1 MKIPAIF
8 KKKYSEKNLNKK
20 ILRHAYLTGEKTF
33 LSGLF
38 KKGEDGLYALD
49 LGSDESKETSA
60 RLKNLAKAI
69 KANRSLVSLPKIAL
83 LLAALG
89 GIGGTYYYLRN
100 SLIEKALEGGL
111 ETVFGARAD
120 VKDLDFDIFAA
131 KITWSALEVA
141 DRDRPMKNLF
151 ELGPTTADL
160 HMAGLLR
167 GRFIVEKLESRN
179 LRRNT
184 DRSVSGALPDVPKAA
199 KPAGPTVFDFAA
211 DSAVSALSSIDPKAL
226 LEKEYDKLA
235 TPKTAERLKTE
246 LEALKAGWEARI
258 STSRKE
264 IEETGAAVKEI
275 AAVDLRSIKTP
286 DAAIALYNRANAMTP
301 KIQALGVTAA
311 ALKGE
316 FDASLGIAETAKKAL
331 EKAVADDYAY
341 VESLVSISGDD
352 AASLAKGLFSDF
364 LAKNLGAWYDWG
376 LRGVDIAK
384 SLAAQKNE
392 EKKPESPAR
401 LRGRD
406 IPFAFREAL
415 PKFWIRTL
423 AFDGSAGGSSA
434 YTGKIEN
441 ITVDPD
447 LVGKPVSFSVDYK
460 DKDQVLGIEG
470 TVDGRRN
477 AATAAE
483 IRLSA
488 EGYPARIALP
498 SPMLTIKSLRGPVG
512 VKTSLTFPRE
522 GGMRGRLDAAMTAP
536 AVERSGK
543 GDAVSDLAYSILTGV
558 PKVDAAAEFAVSPK
572 GSLDLRLSSSLDKVI
587 KEKLNDFLKEQE
599 KKYKAMVKA
608 ELQKRFES
616 LLAENAMLRSGY
628 AELQKAVGGNVTDV
642 AAYRK
647 AAEDKKKE
655 IEKRVEDLKKELT
668 DELKKQATDALLKE
682 AQKIAPALPPV
693 PELPKTAPSIPS
705 TPPALPK
712 TVPSVPPVPSVP
724 KPRF

>member
-8 KKKYSEKNLNKK
+8 QKKYSEKDLQRK
-20 ILRHAYLTGEKTF
+20 ILRHIYLAGEKTF

-38 KKGEDGLYALD
+38 KKGEDGLFVLD
-49 LGSDESKETSA
+49 LGSDDSKETEA
-60 RLKNLAKAI
+60 RLKALAKAV
-69 KANRSLVSLPKIAL
+69 KANRSAVSLPKVAL
-83 LLAALG
+83 LLAVLG
-89 GIGGTYYYLRN
+89 GIGGAYYFLRN
-100 SLIEKALEGGL
+100 SLIEKALETGL

-120 VKDLDFDIFAA
+120 VKDLDFDLFAA
-131 KITWSALEVA
+131 KITWSGLEVA

-184 DRSVSGALPDVPKAA
+184 DRTVSGALPDGPKAA
-199 KPAGPTVFDFAA
+199 KPEGPTVFALAA

-226 LEKEYDKLA
+226 VEKEYDKLA

-246 LEALKAGWEARI
+246 LEAQKAAWEDRI
-258 STSRKE
+258 SSSRKE
-264 IEETGAAVKEI
+264 IEATGAAVKEI
-275 AAVDLRSIKTP
+275 AAVDIRSIKTP
-286 DAAIALYNRANAMTP
+286 DEAIALYNRINTITP
-301 KIQALGVTAA
+301 KVQTLGTTAA
-311 ALKGE
+311 ALKSE
-316 FDASLGIAETAKKAL
+316 FETSIGAAESAKKAL

-364 LAKNLGAWYDWG
+364 LAKNLGVWYDYG
-376 LRGVDIAK
+376 LRGIDIAK
-384 SLAAQKNE
+384 NLAASKGG
-392 EKKPESPAR
+392 EKKPESPSR

-415 PKFWIRTL
+415 PKFWVRLMT
-423 AFDGSAGGSSA
+423 FDGSAGGASA

-441 ITVDPD
+441 ITDDPD
-447 LVGKPVSFSVDYK
+447 LVGKPVSFSLDYK
-460 DKDQVLGIEG
+460 DKGEVLGIEG
-470 TVDGRRN
+470 TVDGRRD
-477 AATAAE
+477 AASAAE

-488 EGYPARIALP
+488 EGYPARVALP
-498 SPMLTIKSLRGPVG
+498 SPMLTIKSLQGPVG
-512 VKTSLTFPRE
+512 IRSSISFPRE

-536 AVERSGK
+536 MVERSGK

-558 PKVDAAAEFAVSPK
+558 SKVDAAAEYSVSPK

-587 KEKLNDFLKEQE
+587 KEKLRDFLKEQE

-616 LLAENAMLRSGY
+616 LLAENAILRSGY
-628 AELQKAVGGNVTDV
+628 TELQKAVGGNVTDA

-693 PELPKTAPSIPS
+693 PELPKTVPSIPT

-712 TVPSVPPVPSVP
+712 TVPSVPSVP